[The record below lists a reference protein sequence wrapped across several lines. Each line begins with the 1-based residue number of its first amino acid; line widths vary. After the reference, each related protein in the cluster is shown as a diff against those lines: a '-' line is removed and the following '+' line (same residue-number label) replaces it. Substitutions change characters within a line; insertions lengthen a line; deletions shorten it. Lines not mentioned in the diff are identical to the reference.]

1 MNDVR
6 TNGRAPDGRVEI
18 DSYTPPPGP
27 ILGEGQGEYLAWLGL
42 GVAVT
47 ALGLVGFV
55 VSFSRVQEGVVPYF
69 GGLAWTVPLGIDLG
83 IAVFTGLDLLMTYS
97 GMRTRWLRLVPW
109 SLVAAT
115 VYLNTVGEPTV
126 QGKVAHAVLPLLWV
140 IAVEAGAHVVR
151 HRAGL
156 AGKGDQMDRV
166 RGSRWVLAPVSTA
179 SMRRRM
185 ILTEE
190 TSYPSA
196 ITRDL
201 DSRVVRARWRDEYGF
216 WWRWR
221 VPREQRVLYRHG
233 RLTPTGV
240 VTEIPAQLPDAS
252 QDTPALGPAAPEP
265 PALKPAPR
273 QPRKTTS
280 TPEDVEQAVRRL
292 VTDEFNGDVPG
303 RPTLRPRLK
312 ALGLTIGNDELGAL
326 IQKLRNEQKD
336 QTDAG

>member
-1 MNDVR
+1 VSDVR

-27 ILGEGQGEYLAWLGL
+27 ILGDGQGEYFAWLGL
-42 GVAVT
+42 GVAVG

-109 SLVAAT
+109 SLVTAT
-115 VYLNTVGEPTV
+115 VYLNTVGEPTT

-166 RGSRWVLAPVSTA
+166 RGSRWILAPMSTA
-179 SMRRRM
+179 TMRRRM

-201 DSRVVRARWRDEYGF
+201 DSRVVKARWRDEYGF
-216 WWRWR
+216 WWRLR

-240 VTEIPAQLPDAS
+240 VFEVPAQLPAS
-252 QDTPALGPAAPEP
+252 PQEAPALGPAAPQP
-265 PALKPAPR
+265 PALKSGPR
-273 QPRKTTS
+273 RTRQAAS
-280 TPEDVEQAVRRL
+280 SPEDVEKAVRHL
-292 VTDEFNGDVPG
+292 VADEFDGKVPG

-312 ALGLTIGNDELGAL
+312 ALGLTIGNDDLAAL
-326 IQKLRNEQKD
+326 IQKIRADTKED
-336 QTDAG
+336 TDAG